1 MIEIE
6 KATLLRLA
14 TQSLRYHFLP
24 MALKIDEALGE
35 SAKNQKE
42 TSDPTDSLESSFL

>member
-6 KATLLRLA
+6 KSTLLRLA
-14 TQSLRYHFLP
+14 TQSLRYHFLR
-24 MALKIDEALGE
+24 MALKIDEALAE
-35 SAKNQKE
+35 IAKNQKE